1 MENKKTALIVEGGGQ
16 RGVFSFGITDTFI
29 NRNYDP
35 FDIYMGVSNG
45 VAVLCWYLIRETDN
59 NLEKMLYAA
68 KGDYL
73 SYKNIF
79 IGKDII
85 KFHQMYEDGEKM
97 FKPNMEKIKNNLK
110 GKDYIAVVTDAIE
123 ANAEYYS
130 FGDGEW
136 MPKMIASGTLPI
148 LVRTPSLIDGRR
160 KFDGGVADPL
170 PVEKAY
176 EMGAKKIV
184 VIRTYEKKF
193 RRKLKIENYIL
204 NLIFATRYP
213 ENYKLESL
221 KPMIS
226 FGASP
231 RGSIN
236 LATAS
241 KCYAFLKHRGYV
253 IPEDVRAVIYD
264 VLRHRIGLT
273 YEAEAENITSEE
285 IITQIINEV
294 EVP

>member
-136 MPKMIASGTLPI
+136 MSKMIASGTLPI

-176 EMGAKKIV
+176 EMGAKKII

-193 RRKLKIENYIL
+193 RRKLKIENYIGAL
-204 NLIFATRYP
+204 LSREYP
-213 ENYKLESL
+213 KLRKALLVHDKTYNRALDFINNPPSDCEIVQLCPPEKLKSKRDSKNIEVLKADYKLGKKVAKVYLDGL
-221 KPMIS
+221 K
-226 FGASP
+226 
-231 RGSIN
+231 N
-236 LATAS
+236 
-241 KCYAFLKHRGYV
+241 
-253 IPEDVRAVIYD
+253 
-264 VLRHRIGLT
+264 
-273 YEAEAENITSEE
+273 
-285 IITQIINEV
+285 
-294 EVP
+294 

>member
-1 MENKKTALIVEGGGQ
+1 MENKKTALIIEGGGQ

-35 FDIYMGVSNG
+35 FDIYIGVSNG
-45 VAVLCWYLIRETDN
+45 VAVLCWYLIKETDN
-59 NLEKMLYAA
+59 NLDKMLYAA

-79 IGKDII
+79 TGEDIL

-97 FKPNMEKIKNNLK
+97 FNPSMEKIKNNLK
-110 GKDYIAVVTDAIE
+110 GKNYIAVVTDAVE

-148 LVRTPSLIDGRR
+148 LVKTPSLIDGRR
-160 KFDGGVADPL
+160 KFDGGIADPL

-176 EMGAKKIV
+176 TMGAKKII

-193 RRKLKIENYIL
+193 RRKLKLENYIGALLSSQYPSLRKALLEHDKTYNRALDFINNPPHDCEIVQLCPPKKLKSKRDTKNIEYLKADYNLGKSVAEEFL
-204 NLIFATRYP
+204 N
-213 ENYKLESL
+213 SL
-221 KPMIS
+221 MVS
-226 FGASP
+226 
-231 RGSIN
+231 
-236 LATAS
+236 
-241 KCYAFLKHRGYV
+241 
-253 IPEDVRAVIYD
+253 
-264 VLRHRIGLT
+264 
-273 YEAEAENITSEE
+273 
-285 IITQIINEV
+285 
-294 EVP
+294 

>member
-68 KGDYL
+68 KGNYL

-97 FKPNMEKIKNNLK
+97 FKPSMEKIKNNLK

-170 PVEKAY
+170 PAEKAY
-176 EMGAKKIV
+176 EMGAKKII

-193 RRKLKIENYIL
+193 RRKLKIENYIGAL
-204 NLIFATRYP
+204 LSREYP
-213 ENYKLESL
+213 KLGKALLVHDKTYNRALDFINNPPSDCEIVQLCPPEKLKSKRDSKNIEVLKADYKLGKKVAKVYLDGL
-221 KPMIS
+221 K
-226 FGASP
+226 
-231 RGSIN
+231 N
-236 LATAS
+236 
-241 KCYAFLKHRGYV
+241 
-253 IPEDVRAVIYD
+253 
-264 VLRHRIGLT
+264 
-273 YEAEAENITSEE
+273 
-285 IITQIINEV
+285 
-294 EVP
+294 

>member
-68 KGDYL
+68 KGNYL

-97 FKPNMEKIKNNLK
+97 FKPSMEKIKNNLK

-176 EMGAKKIV
+176 EMGAKKII

-193 RRKLKIENYIL
+193 RRKLKIENYIGAL
-204 NLIFATRYP
+204 LSQEYPKLRKALLVHDKTYNL
-213 ENYKLESL
+213 SL
-221 KPMIS
+221 IH
-226 FGASP
+226 
-231 RGSIN
+231 I
-236 LATAS
+236 
-241 KCYAFLKHRGYV
+241 
-253 IPEDVRAVIYD
+253 
-264 VLRHRIGLT
+264 
-273 YEAEAENITSEE
+273 
-285 IITQIINEV
+285 
-294 EVP
+294 

>member
-79 IGKDII
+79 TGKDII

-97 FKPNMEKIKNNLK
+97 FKPSMEKIKNNLK

-176 EMGAKKIV
+176 EMGAKKII

-193 RRKLKIENYIL
+193 RRKLKIENYIGAL
-204 NLIFATRYP
+204 LSREYP
-213 ENYKLESL
+213 KLRKALLVHDKTYNRALDFINNPPSDCEIVQLCPPEKLKSKRDSKNIEVLKADYKLGKKVAKVYL
-221 KPMIS
+221 
-226 FGASP
+226 
-231 RGSIN
+231 
-236 LATAS
+236 
-241 KCYAFLKHRGYV
+241 
-253 IPEDVRAVIYD
+253 D
-264 VLRHRIGLT
+264 GL
-273 YEAEAENITSEE
+273 EN
-285 IITQIINEV
+285 
-294 EVP
+294 

>member
-68 KGDYL
+68 KGDYF

-79 IGKDII
+79 TGKDII

-97 FKPNMEKIKNNLK
+97 FRPSMEKIKNNLK

-176 EMGAKKIV
+176 EMGAKKII
-184 VIRTYEKKF
+184 VIRTYEEKF
-193 RRKLKIENYIL
+193 RRKLKIENYIGAL
-204 NLIFATRYP
+204 LSQEYP
-213 ENYKLESL
+213 KLRKALLVHDKTYNRALDFINNPPSDCEIVQLCPPEKLKSKRDSKNIEVLKADYKLGKKVAKVYLDGL
-221 KPMIS
+221 K
-226 FGASP
+226 
-231 RGSIN
+231 N
-236 LATAS
+236 
-241 KCYAFLKHRGYV
+241 
-253 IPEDVRAVIYD
+253 
-264 VLRHRIGLT
+264 
-273 YEAEAENITSEE
+273 
-285 IITQIINEV
+285 
-294 EVP
+294 

>member
-97 FKPNMEKIKNNLK
+97 FKPSMEKIKNNLK

-176 EMGAKKIV
+176 EMGAKKII

-193 RRKLKIENYIL
+193 RRKLKIENYIGAL
-204 NLIFATRYP
+204 LSREYP
-213 ENYKLESL
+213 KLRKALLVHDKTYNRALDFINNPPSDCEIVQLCPPEKLKSKRDSKNIEVLKADYKLGKKVAKVYLDGL
-221 KPMIS
+221 K
-226 FGASP
+226 
-231 RGSIN
+231 N
-236 LATAS
+236 
-241 KCYAFLKHRGYV
+241 
-253 IPEDVRAVIYD
+253 
-264 VLRHRIGLT
+264 
-273 YEAEAENITSEE
+273 
-285 IITQIINEV
+285 
-294 EVP
+294 

>member
-85 KFHQMYEDGEKM
+85 KFHQMYKDGEKM
-97 FKPNMEKIKNNLK
+97 FKPSMEKIKNNLK

-176 EMGAKKIV
+176 EMGAKKII

-193 RRKLKIENYIL
+193 RRKLKIENYIGAL
-204 NLIFATRYP
+204 LSREYPKLRKALLVHDKTYNRALDFINNPPSDCEIVQLCPPEKLKSKRDSKNIEILKADYNLGKKVAKVYLDGL
-213 ENYKLESL
+213 EN
-221 KPMIS
+221 
-226 FGASP
+226 
-231 RGSIN
+231 
-236 LATAS
+236 
-241 KCYAFLKHRGYV
+241 
-253 IPEDVRAVIYD
+253 
-264 VLRHRIGLT
+264 
-273 YEAEAENITSEE
+273 
-285 IITQIINEV
+285 
-294 EVP
+294 

>member
-68 KGDYL
+68 KGNYL

-97 FKPNMEKIKNNLK
+97 FKPSMEKIKNNLK

-160 KFDGGVADPL
+160 KFDGGIADPL
-170 PVEKAY
+170 PVERAY
-176 EMGAKKIV
+176 EMGAKKII

-193 RRKLKIENYIL
+193 RRKLKIENYIGAL
-204 NLIFATRYP
+204 LSREYP
-213 ENYKLESL
+213 KLRKALLVHDKTYNRALDFINNPPSDCEIVQLCPPEKLKSKRDSKNIEVLKADYKLGKKVAKVYL
-221 KPMIS
+221 
-226 FGASP
+226 
-231 RGSIN
+231 
-236 LATAS
+236 
-241 KCYAFLKHRGYV
+241 
-253 IPEDVRAVIYD
+253 D
-264 VLRHRIGLT
+264 GL
-273 YEAEAENITSEE
+273 EN
-285 IITQIINEV
+285 
-294 EVP
+294 

>member
-97 FKPNMEKIKNNLK
+97 FKPSMEKIKNNLK

-176 EMGAKKIV
+176 EMGAKKII

-193 RRKLKIENYIL
+193 RRKLKIENYIGAL
-204 NLIFATRYP
+204 LSREYP
-213 ENYKLESL
+213 KLRKALLVHDKTYNRALDFINNPPSDCEIVQLCPPEKLKSKRDSKNIEILKADYKLGKKVAKVYL
-221 KPMIS
+221 
-226 FGASP
+226 
-231 RGSIN
+231 
-236 LATAS
+236 
-241 KCYAFLKHRGYV
+241 
-253 IPEDVRAVIYD
+253 D
-264 VLRHRIGLT
+264 GL
-273 YEAEAENITSEE
+273 EN
-285 IITQIINEV
+285 
-294 EVP
+294 

>member
-176 EMGAKKIV
+176 EMGAKKII

-193 RRKLKIENYIL
+193 RRKLKIENYIGAL
-204 NLIFATRYP
+204 LSRKYP
-213 ENYKLESL
+213 KLRKALLVHDKTYNRALDFINNPPSDCEIVQLCPPEKLKSKRDSKNIEILKADYKLGKKVAKVYL
-221 KPMIS
+221 
-226 FGASP
+226 
-231 RGSIN
+231 
-236 LATAS
+236 
-241 KCYAFLKHRGYV
+241 
-253 IPEDVRAVIYD
+253 D
-264 VLRHRIGLT
+264 GL
-273 YEAEAENITSEE
+273 EN
-285 IITQIINEV
+285 
-294 EVP
+294 

>member
-97 FKPNMEKIKNNLK
+97 FKPSMEKIKNNLK

-176 EMGAKKIV
+176 EMGAKKII

-193 RRKLKIENYIL
+193 RRKLKIENYIGAL
-204 NLIFATRYP
+204 LSREYP
-213 ENYKLESL
+213 KLRKALLVHDKTYNRALDFINSPPSDCEIVQLCPPEKLKSKRDSKNIEVLKADYKLGKKVAKVYLDGL
-221 KPMIS
+221 K
-226 FGASP
+226 
-231 RGSIN
+231 N
-236 LATAS
+236 
-241 KCYAFLKHRGYV
+241 
-253 IPEDVRAVIYD
+253 
-264 VLRHRIGLT
+264 
-273 YEAEAENITSEE
+273 
-285 IITQIINEV
+285 
-294 EVP
+294 

>member
-35 FDIYMGVSNG
+35 FDIYIGVSNG

-59 NLEKMLYAA
+59 NLDKMLYAA

-79 IGKDII
+79 TGKDIL
-85 KFHQMYEDGEKM
+85 KFHQMYEDGERM
-97 FKPNMEKIKNNLK
+97 FKPSMEKIKNNLK

-136 MPKMIASGTLPI
+136 MPKMIASGTLPF
-148 LVRTPSLIDGRR
+148 LVKTPSLINGRR
-160 KFDGGVADPL
+160 KFDGGITDPL

-176 EMGAKKIV
+176 ELGAKKII

-193 RRKLKIENYIL
+193 RRKLKPENYIGALFSRKYPKLRKALLEHDKTYNRAIDFINNPPHDCDIVQLCPPEKLKSKRDSKNIEILKADYKIGKRVAEEYL
-204 NLIFATRYP
+204 NG
-213 ENYKLESL
+213 LE
-221 KPMIS
+221 
-226 FGASP
+226 
-231 RGSIN
+231 
-236 LATAS
+236 
-241 KCYAFLKHRGYV
+241 
-253 IPEDVRAVIYD
+253 D
-264 VLRHRIGLT
+264 
-273 YEAEAENITSEE
+273 
-285 IITQIINEV
+285 
-294 EVP
+294 

>member
-97 FKPNMEKIKNNLK
+97 FKPSMEKIKNNLQ

-176 EMGAKKIV
+176 EMGAKKII

-193 RRKLKIENYIL
+193 RRKLKIENYIGAL
-204 NLIFATRYP
+204 LSREYP
-213 ENYKLESL
+213 KLRKALLVHDKTYNRALDFINNPPSDCEIVQLCPPEKLKSKRDSKNIEILKADYKLGKKVAKVYL
-221 KPMIS
+221 
-226 FGASP
+226 
-231 RGSIN
+231 
-236 LATAS
+236 
-241 KCYAFLKHRGYV
+241 
-253 IPEDVRAVIYD
+253 D
-264 VLRHRIGLT
+264 GL
-273 YEAEAENITSEE
+273 EN
-285 IITQIINEV
+285 
-294 EVP
+294 